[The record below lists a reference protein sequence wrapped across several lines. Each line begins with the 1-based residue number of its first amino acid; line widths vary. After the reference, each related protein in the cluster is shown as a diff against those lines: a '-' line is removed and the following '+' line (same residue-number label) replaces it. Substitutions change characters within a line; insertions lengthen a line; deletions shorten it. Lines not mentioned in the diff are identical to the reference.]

1 MQDETLRFPD
11 IALLD
16 RSKSFHSTAEGK
28 MWTRLL
34 INLSWWLHDMY
45 EKDGC
50 DPNEKFAYVENKL
63 EQCKSLFPERF
74 VLMFSNPEFSPNKQ
88 HPFLICRHDQHR
100 TILLI
105 FRATVSSK
113 SIQDVF
119 TDLRLYSNH
128 DVYEGDRHA
137 GFASRAD
144 SGPTLAV
151 AHWLQQGWKVII
163 SGHSLGGAV
172 SQLFT
177 ARVIDSLV
185 EIGLT
190 VDRVVLRCIT
200 FGTPQCADHHFWS
213 KYAAWYDI
221 FDTYIYENDAI
232 FRLVTFGTEAATS
245 VAKAFANQII
255 NYGKKVIQYIDN
267 DQCRNLADSSFEQIC
282 INGVDILLPKYYVFG
297 RHHFIMK
304 DERANLMIKSIGEL
318 EEDRQRLMTDLKYG
332 TKEWY
337 KYFIEKEM
345 MFSGSLK
352 FVYRDFADHGCYPFA
367 INQLFNEEANRRLV
381 ELKESREQATI
392 IPQEQ
397 SDARAILF
405 CRSDRAIEFLK
416 EHSTFNI
423 EITTFFNVTDI
434 QVTVLSNEKNSALQ
448 RMEHLDPIST
458 ALLSYHDQL
467 SGCKQLHRIKNVKTE
482 QERDMYWKKMYIEEP
497 LKDMPD
503 KYRWNW
509 IGMMQICLQLNSM
522 HEILLTKP
530 PKLVLSGKSQTG
542 KSTLFHHLTGQNL
555 EELRNIDAFNTRMS
569 LQCSALITFD
579 ENNHT
584 KSELTI
590 DVVDN
595 PGQDDATEQARNLLN
610 ITLHTAS
617 LFIVVS
623 TLEDVNQKHNI
634 ELIDYLLQETSVNIL
649 VLINKIDVRLFE
661 EWIQFKNKSMID
673 DTSDHDDWEK
683 GEDYV
688 RDVTVPVNS
697 NFNASDTVEKLIRRP
712 KQELITS
719 LIHDKKEI
727 DRRLTI
733 KPIIL
738 KQFKKVDTYY
748 QDLRNFSRSDKNFL
762 SQVSKS
768 NVNKW
773 IIENLTSVYD

>member
-367 INQLFNEEANRRLV
+367 INQLFNEEANRRLDV
-381 ELKESREQATI
+381 
-392 IPQEQ
+392 
-397 SDARAILF
+397 D
-405 CRSDRAIEFLK
+405 
-416 EHSTFNI
+416 
-423 EITTFFNVTDI
+423 
-434 QVTVLSNEKNSALQ
+434 KNKTEWQIFS
-448 RMEHLDPIST
+448 
-458 ALLSYHDQL
+458 QL

-661 EWIQFKNKSMID
+661 EWIQFKNKSLID

-688 RDVTVPVNS
+688 RDITIPVNS